1 MAQQTDYLKIILASN
16 ANLAFI
22 GLMVFLSLVFNWG
35 YLFLLLAAEL
45 GLFVLS
51 QVGLVQRWIDT
62 KEEERRRK
70 QLEQAERS
78 LVASLPVQY
87 RQDYEGVAHL
97 CEEIEKRANE
107 LMLET
112 MSSDAAAS
120 VVISGIVD
128 KLSSFRS
135 EYVRILKAHSLLSTR
150 NYQSVRKR
158 LEADI
163 AKAEQEIQK
172 ESSQQVKAT
181 MMQNLNIL
189 RQRSSKS
196 QQLEELVRLLEIKI
210 QIVRNSLRLIQD
222 ELYSMTNVRSISE
235 IVDGMLV
242 NLQLNEEF
250 RNYYNDALNLDFE
263 SENLVLEPDWDQLIK
278 RQKVVE

>member
-181 MMQNLNIL
+181 MMQNLKIL